1 MSLRTKESLEK
12 FFEKSR
18 ERQAKKR
25 AKEKELNKCGYF
37 TDYYDSTHLINLISR
52 LSNKSVLTESE
63 EFMLH
68 NAFDLLYPNGL

>member
-25 AKEKELNKCGYF
+25 AKEKRVK
-37 TDYYDSTHLINLISR
+37 
-52 LSNKSVLTESE
+52 
-63 EFMLH
+63 
-68 NAFDLLYPNGL
+68 